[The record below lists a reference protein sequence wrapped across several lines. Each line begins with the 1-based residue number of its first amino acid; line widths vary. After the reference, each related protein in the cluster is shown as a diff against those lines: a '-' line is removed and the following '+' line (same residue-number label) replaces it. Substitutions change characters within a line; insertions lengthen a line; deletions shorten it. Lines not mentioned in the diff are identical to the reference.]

1 MKFTRITVKP
11 DQMGGVPCIR
21 GLHIPVATVIGMIAE
36 GMSQEEIVDAYF
48 TIDLFAA
55 RNRPDQSIEGI
66 RRFCQTTT
74 FGENLS
80 IV

>member
-1 MKFTRITVKP
+1 M
-11 DQMGGVPCIR
+11 
-21 GLHIPVATVIGMIAE
+21 ATVIGMIAE

-48 TIDLFAA
+48 TIDPFAA

-66 RRFCQTTT
+66 RRFCQTAT

>member
-1 MKFTRITVKP
+1 M
-11 DQMGGVPCIR
+11 
-21 GLHIPVATVIGMIAE
+21 ATVIGMIAE

-48 TIDLFAA
+48 TIDPFAA
-55 RNRPDQSIEGI
+55 RNRPDQSIEEI
-66 RRFCQTTT
+66 RRFFQTAN